1 MARIAVVE
9 DDPSIADLVSLYLR
23 HEGHEVEGFADG
35 AVALRSFQGE
45 PDRWALLLVDLMLPG
60 LDGRGLVRRIRDE
73 SDVPIVMLTALDD
86 ARDKLEGFALGAD
99 DYLTKPFDPAELLA
113 RVRAVLRRSATCKGQ
128 TATTDAITVGNMSLS
143 VAARS
148 VSVAGHDL
156 DLRPKEFDL
165 LRALVEHS
173 GAAMSRGQLV
183 ERVWRDEVDGDTRT
197 VDMHVSRLRDRLA
210 TAGATADIETVRS
223 FGYRLRE
230 RASP

>member
-1 MARIAVVE
+1 MVE
-9 DDPSIADLVSLYLR
+9 DDPSIAELVALYLR
-23 HEGHEVEGFADG
+23 HEGHEVDGFANGVD
-35 AVALRSFQGE
+35 ALRSFRAK

-60 LDGRGLVRRIRDE
+60 LDGRGLVRRIREE

-99 DYLTKPFDPAELLA
+99 DYLTKPFDPAELVA
-113 RVRAVLRRSATCKGQ
+113 RVRAVLRRSAIPARQ
-128 TATTDAITVGNMSLS
+128 AEATDAITVGNICLSLD
-143 VAARS
+143 ARS
-148 VSVAGHDL
+148 VTVSGQVI

-165 LRALVEHS
+165 LRAMVEHA
-173 GAAMSRGQLV
+173 GAAMSRGQLL
-183 ERVWRDEVDGDTRT
+183 ERVWHDEVEGDTRT

-210 TAGATADIETVRS
+210 TAGATAEIETVRS